1 MAVTL
6 YQSTDA
12 SAPVLTG
19 AAGSL
24 IALLDACL
32 VNGYGT
38 QPSAGWTKPFTG
50 TNLAAYK
57 SPSTTN
63 PHYYAIDD
71 TATATPT
78 ASIKGFETMSN
89 VTTGTNQ
96 FGISTSAYILR
107 SSTTDTTARPW
118 ILLTNGKTVWL
129 LVNTTSSSVW
139 TNGAMFGFG
148 EFVSDYPS
156 VQSYCSFIAGNS
168 STGQVNTSV
177 GLSTS
182 TTSSA
187 NGLYGNRA
195 ATGVQASSSA
205 YRRYCLGTY
214 GVALSVM
221 GDPGSLGGGYPHPI
235 TGGIPLAQIG
245 VSEVANPYIERGY
258 FPGIWIMTGSPQLA
272 HGSTFNGRGTLSG
285 KSFLAVMQMNN
296 PGTTPS
302 GAQVILETSN
312 TW

>member
-32 VNGYGT
+32 VNGYGS

-71 TATATPT
+71 TTTAQP
-78 ASIKGFETMSN
+78 SPSLKGFETMSN
-89 VTTGTNQ
+89 VSTGTVQ
-96 FGISTSAYILR
+96 FGGTTLNLLR
-107 SSTTDTTARPW
+107 SATTDATARPW
-118 ILLTNGKTVWL
+118 MLLTNGKTVWL
-129 LVNTTSSSVW
+129 LVNTTSSATW
-139 TNGAMFGFG
+139 TNGAWFGFG
-148 EFVSDYPS
+148 EFVSDYS
-156 VQSYCSFIAGNS
+156 SIQNCCSFVMGNTS
-168 STGQVNTSV
+168 ATQVNLFA
-177 GLSTS
+177 GLGNAI
-182 TTSSA
+182 SSA
-187 NGLYGNRA
+187 ASGLAVNRLGA
-195 ATGVQASSSA
+195 GTVAGSGAV
-205 YRRYCLGTY
+205 RRYCLGTY
-214 GVALSVM
+214 GVNMAVM
-221 GDPGSLGGGYPHPI
+221 GAPTFSSGGYPHPV

-245 VSEVANPYIERGY
+245 ISEVSTPYIERGY
-258 FPGIWIMTGSPQLA
+258 FPGIWVMTASPQLA
-272 HGSTFNGRGTLSG
+272 YGSTFTGRGALSG
-285 KSFLAVMQMNN
+285 KTFLVVSGMNDS
-296 PGTTPS
+296 GTAS
-302 GAQVILETSN
+302 GAQIILETSN